1 MAEEHP
7 ELLSATVRAIHRSL
21 LDAFR
26 VSHRSD
32 DERSSRLP
40 SSAWPINCRE
50 VARSPPRVAAPCRR
64 DWSSPRAPAR
74 TLSELAAAY
83 RAAVADLSD
92 AIRRP
97 VSARRDRSLRGALEY
112 IHQHYGERLEL
123 PKVAKVAGFTPKY
136 FSQLFHE
143 REKMTFE
150 RYLAKLRL
158 ERAKQLLSR
167 NRSHRDARG
176 RAIGVCICAILLP
189 RVPSRGR
196 DHTGR
201 LPARRAPAL
210 GKEEDLLR
218 NECAVRPAIF

>member
-1 MAEEHP
+1 
-7 ELLSATVRAIHRSL
+7 LSRGGALSPKSRSAMQERL
-21 LDAFR
+21 
-26 VSHRSD
+26 
-32 DERSSRLP
+32 ERS
-40 SSAWPINCRE
+40 AG
-50 VARSPPRVAAPCRR
+50 
-64 DWSSPRAPAR
+64 PAR

-83 RAAVADLSD
+83 RDAVADLSD

-158 ERAKQLLSR
+158 ERAKQLLSGTDVTVTR
-167 NRSHRDARG
+167 VAELSGYASAQYFCRVFRRVIGITPVAFRRG
-176 RAIGVCICAILLP
+176 VLP
-189 RVPSRGR
+189 
-196 DHTGR
+196 HWAKKKT
-201 LPARRAPAL
+201 
-210 GKEEDLLR
+210 
-218 NECAVRPAIF
+218 